1 MSYKVFVLVAVEVI
15 VVEHSLR
22 NVLQELVELAA
33 ADVPQM
39 RKRGFC
45 VEGDVLWKKSYGS
58 LAISLRRTS
67 SNFYSASSSWREY
80 FQLLLLVKM
89 SSLRMGVRLSLW
101 LPCRKSVTQR
111 PQL

>member
-33 ADVPQM
+33 ADVLQM
-39 RKRGFC
+39 RECGFC
-45 VEGDVLWKKSYGS
+45 VEGNVLWKKSCGS

-67 SNFYSASSSWREY
+67 SNFYYASSSLREY

-89 SSLRMGVRLSLW
+89 SSLRMGVRLSRW